1 MNYVINSV
9 KRLVFLLL
17 IITIALI
24 LTLVS
29 QAKEIGDPVYNSNG
43 KVNKKIALTF
53 DDGPHPKQTV
63 KIAELLNLYD
73 VKATFFVIG
82 INAQN
87 YPTALKKIIESGHE
101 IGNHTFSHNILKSM
115 PRLKIE
121 EEIFNTEK
129 EIQKELHE
137 RPKLIRPPGGLY
149 GDNLIEI
156 AKEENYKI
164 ILWTIDTHDWAHAST
179 DSIVNNI
186 LKNIKDG
193 DIILFHDYISGEANT
208 LNALKKVIPKLKSM
222 GYEFVT
228 VSELL
233 QE

>member
-1 MNYVINSV
+1 MNCV
-9 KRLVFLLL
+9 KNNIMKLAFAVLVFIAAFLLSL
-17 IITIALI
+17 RT
-24 LTLVS
+24 
-29 QAKEIGDPVYNSNG
+29 QAVVLDDPVYNSNA

-53 DDGPHPKQTV
+53 DDGPHPKQTG
-63 KIAELLNLYD
+63 KIADLLNLYD

-82 INAQN
+82 VNAHN
-87 YPTALKKIIESGHE
+87 YPSALKKVIESGHE

-115 PRLKIE
+115 PRIKIE

-129 EIQKELHE
+129 EIQNETNE
-137 RPKLIRPPGGLY
+137 RSLLIRPPCGLY
-149 GDNLIEI
+149 SDTLIEI
-156 AKEENYKI
+156 AKDENYKI
-164 ILWTIDTHDWAHAST
+164 ILWTIDTHDWKHAST

-186 LKNIKDG
+186 LNNIKNG
-193 DIILFHDYISGEANT
+193 DIILFHDYISGETNT
-208 LNALKKVIPKLKSM
+208 LNALKKVIPKLKAM